1 MPDASTDPDVAPA
14 SKPRRTR
21 DPDAKRAAI
30 LEAAAAAFAEKGFAR
45 ATIRD
50 IAKRAGVTH
59 GLVIRHFSSKEEL
72 FVAAVSAEQEIEQD
86 MAGDL
91 EGLPARIAS
100 GWVTRMEH
108 AGGAEPFVAVVRS
121 AASDERS
128 AERLLRGMREHA
140 LAVYQTVMDAP
151 DTPQRVDLV
160 GSYLIGITFTRYVLK
175 TGAIAEMASEDL
187 VAYLTATLQ
196 AILLGPLKP
205 GPPKAKTASRAVSA
219 G

>member
-1 MPDASTDPDVAPA
+1 MPDARTDPEVTPA
-14 SKPRRTR
+14 RKPRRTR

-59 GLVIRHFSSKEEL
+59 GLVIRHFCSKEAL
-72 FVAAVSAEQEIEQD
+72 FVAAVPAEQEIEQD

-91 EGLPARIAS
+91 EGLPARIARS
-100 GWVTRMEH
+100 WVKRMEH
-108 AGGAEPFVAVVRS
+108 AGGAEPFVALVRS
-121 AASDERS
+121 AASDEKS
-128 AERLLRGMREHA
+128 AEQLLRGMREHA
-140 LAVYQTVMDAP
+140 LAVYQTVLDAP
-151 DTPQRVDLV
+151 DTAQRVDFV

-175 TGAIAEMASEDL
+175 TGAIAEMTSEDL
-187 VAYLTATLQ
+187 VIYLTATLR

-205 GPPKAKTASRAVSA
+205 EPPNA
-219 G
+219 

>member
-1 MPDASTDPDVAPA
+1 MPDPSPDPDVAPV

-21 DPDAKRAAI
+21 NPDAKRAAI

-59 GLVIRHFSSKEEL
+59 GLVIRHFGSKEEL
-72 FVAAVSAEQEIEQD
+72 FLAAVPAEQDIEQE

-91 EGLPARIAS
+91 EGLPARIAR
-100 GWVTRMEH
+100 GWVTRMED
-108 AGGAEPFVAVVRS
+108 AGGAEPFVALVRS
-121 AASDERS
+121 AASDEKS
-128 AERLLRGMREHA
+128 AERLLSGMREHA

-160 GSYLIGITFTRYVLK
+160 GSYLLGITFTRYVLK
-175 TGAIAEMASEDL
+175 TGAIAEMTSEDL
-187 VAYLTATLQ
+187 VAYLTANLH
-196 AILLGPLKP
+196 AILLGPLTP
-205 GPPKAKTASRAVSA
+205 GPPKARRARRAVSA
-219 G
+219 V